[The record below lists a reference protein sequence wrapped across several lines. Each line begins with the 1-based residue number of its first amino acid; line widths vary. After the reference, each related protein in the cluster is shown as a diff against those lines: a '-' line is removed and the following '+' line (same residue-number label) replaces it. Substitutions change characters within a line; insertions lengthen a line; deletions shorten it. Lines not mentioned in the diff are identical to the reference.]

1 MRTTLVLCALLS
13 ALPLAA
19 SSQPVRRHTRSGGVS
34 IGRDLRRMTRDP
46 SGRDCT
52 SPQYHTMTRW
62 LAGRLKRVGVQPAGD
77 GKGGLDQYLQRF
89 SWDQRFQSGKASSE
103 NVIGVRRGDGTS
115 NEAVLVV
122 GHLDGLSAAE
132 KSWYETQKQPTRQMA
147 GYQGA
152 NDNASAVA
160 AALYVSD
167 AIGRLE
173 KARGKPLHRDVIFFF
188 PAAEEEGLKGAE
200 AFARYS
206 KRFAGKKIV
215 GVVNFEM
222 IGRGD
227 PKKIRLF
234 GGDDAT
240 GTAANPLYARALA
253 LTGKGSTAKVV
264 PGLPLDGGEGW
275 FGRSDHYVLSQ
286 AGVPSV
292 LYLGDTGDYHT
303 PKDNLAGIDPKTNKA
318 VARHALRLV
327 VGLANDP
334 QAELP
339 GKALPIVSRT
349 GFSGQ
354 VYPGE

>member
-1 MRTTLVLCALLS
+1 MRTALLCALLCV
-13 ALPLAA
+13 LPLPA
-19 SSQPVRRHTRSGGVS
+19 RSAPPRSRGVS
-34 IGRDLRRMTRDP
+34 IERDLKRMTSDP

-52 SPQYHTMTRW
+52 SAKYHNMTRW
-62 LAGRLKRVGVQPAGD
+62 LAGRLKGTGVQPAGD
-77 GKGGLDQYLQRF
+77 GERGLDQYLQRF
-89 SWDQRFQSGKASSE
+89 SWDQRYQSGKASSE
-103 NVIGVRRGDGTS
+103 NVIGVRRGDGSS

-132 KSWYETQKQPTRQMA
+132 KRFYETQKQPTRQMA

-160 AALYVSD
+160 ATLYLSD

-173 KARGKPLHRDVIFFF
+173 KVRGKPLHRDVIFFF

-222 IGRGD
+222 VGRGD
-227 PKKIRLF
+227 PNKIRLF
-234 GGDDAT
+234 GGDDVSS
-240 GTAANPLYARALA
+240 TAANPLYTRALA
-253 LTGKGSTAKVV
+253 LTGKGRTAKVI

-292 LYLGDTGDYHT
+292 LYLGDTADYHT

-334 QAELP
+334 QPELP
-339 GKALPIVSRT
+339 GKALPIISRT
-349 GFSGQ
+349 GFGGQ
-354 VYPGE
+354 VYPAEQ